1 MVQPWPFPLSLEL
14 PFFTQI
20 LSSITDCKNASK
32 SKKKSGPTR
41 PPDVF
46 ETPIS
51 YQPAY
56 FLYPKNDK
64 CKYLNLQSPVSA
76 QNPAS
81 EEGRP
86 QRKSETNKAD
96 SEGDKSDDKAWV
108 DKKKLF

>member
-1 MVQPWPFPLSLEL
+1 MPQ
-14 PFFTQI
+14 
-20 LSSITDCKNASK
+20 
-32 SKKKSGPTR
+32 SKKRSRDPRGPLN
-41 PPDVF
+41 VF

-51 YQPAY
+51 YQPTY
-56 FLYPKNDK
+56 FHYPKNDK